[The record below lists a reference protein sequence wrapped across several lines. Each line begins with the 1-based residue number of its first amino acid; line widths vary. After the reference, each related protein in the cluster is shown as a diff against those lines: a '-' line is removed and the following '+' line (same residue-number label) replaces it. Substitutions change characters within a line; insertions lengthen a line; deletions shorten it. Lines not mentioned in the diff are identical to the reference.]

1 MNIST
6 EENRK
11 TLETSRAHGR
21 SDAAGATAR
30 DEISTSVQTRLP
42 AILSRDGQALLKD
55 WMPAQMSSLAARK
68 DLISEAELIKQ
79 SADFLAVF
87 TPACSIGSLT
97 DINAPNWQPV
107 LKFLGSVSRS
117 RAIGG
122 FSASE
127 TATFVFSLKQPIFM
141 RLREEYIKNPEVL
154 ADELW
159 NTTVLLDKLGL
170 YTTEV
175 FQQSREEIIK
185 RQQLDM
191 LELSTPV
198 VKLWSG
204 ILAIPLIGTLDS
216 TRTQVVME
224 NLLKGLAETGSTIA
238 ILDITGVPT
247 VDTLV
252 AQNLLKTA
260 MAAKLMGAHCII
272 CGIRPQIAQTM
283 VHLGVEFGEVITKA
297 TLADALNYG
306 FQLLQIKVAAP
317 TLFSQ
322 AKEA

>member
-1 MNIST
+1 MDIST
-6 EENRK
+6 DENRK
-11 TLETSRAHGR
+11 RAEASRAHGR
-21 SDAAGATAR
+21 SGVAAAAGR
-30 DEISTSVQTRLP
+30 GEIPTSVQTRLP
-42 AILSRDGQALLKD
+42 EILGRDDQAVLKD
-55 WMPAQMSSLAARK
+55 WLPAQMSSLAARM
-68 DLISEAELIKQ
+68 DLISEVELTKQ

-87 TPACSIGSLT
+87 TPACRLGSLT
-97 DINAPNWQPV
+97 DISAANWQPV
-107 LKFLGSVSRS
+107 LKFLGTVSRS

-127 TATFVFSLKQPIFM
+127 TATFIFSLKQPLFM
-141 RLREEYIKNPEVL
+141 RLRAECSKDPEVL

-185 RQQLDM
+185 RQQMDM

-198 VKLWSG
+198 VKLWNG

-216 TRTQVVME
+216 TRTPVVME
-224 NLLKGLAETGSTIA
+224 SLLKGLAETGSTVA

-297 TLADALNYG
+297 TLSDALLYA

-317 TLFSQ
+317 TQFS
-322 AKEA
+322 

>member
-1 MNIST
+1 MDHST

-11 TLETSRAHGR
+11 RLETSRVRGR
-21 SDAAGATAR
+21 SDVAAAAGR
-30 DEISTSVQTRLP
+30 DEIPTRVQTRIPEMLE
-42 AILSRDGQALLKD
+42 RYDQAVLKD
-55 WMPAQMSSLAARK
+55 WLPAQMSSLAARK
-68 DLISEAELIKQ
+68 DLISEVELTKQ

-87 TPACSIGSLT
+87 TAACRIGSLT
-97 DINAPNWQPV
+97 DINAANWQPV
-107 LKFLGSVSRS
+107 LKFLGTVSRS
-117 RAIGG
+117 RALGG

-127 TATFVFSLKQPIFM
+127 TATFVFSLKQPLFM
-141 RLREEYIKNPEVL
+141 RLRQEFSKDPEVL

-175 FQQSREEIIK
+175 FQKSREEIIN

-198 VKLWSG
+198 VKLWNG

-216 TRTQVVME
+216 SRTQVVME
-224 NLLKGLAETGSTIA
+224 SLLKGLAETGSTIA

-247 VDTLV
+247 VDTIV

-283 VHLGVEFGEVITKA
+283 VHLGVEFGEVATKA
-297 TLADALNYG
+297 TLADALLFA